1 LRENSVVRHLIL
13 LLVAVPL
20 SAQRLAP
27 VQYEISVPAPAT
39 RLFHVR
45 ADFPTRGK
53 DTLYLSLP
61 AWSPG
66 NYEIQNYA
74 RYVRHFG
81 AKTPAGQALFWDR
94 FDKDTWRVTTARSER
109 VTVEFDYFA
118 DTIDLSMARLTG
130 EFGEFLGTNLFLYEE
145 GQLDRPAEVRF
156 ALPAGWQVTTALGGG
171 GSGSG
176 PYTAASYHELADAQ
190 TFVGKYSLDSL
201 QVDGKWIRVAVWPA
215 DAYSSGVQRNM
226 RADLEKIARTEN
238 GLLGGAPYDRY
249 TLFFNVIRE
258 PVNFGGGLE
267 HAASQFDIMPQG
279 AFADAAGTFGD
290 FMVPLMAH
298 EYFHL
303 FNVKRIR
310 PAEMWPYDYHAE
322 QFTPLLWW
330 SEGVT
335 DYYADLAN
343 LRSGLWTTEQFLG
356 NTTQNM
362 QQVESAPEPWSE
374 EDGSVATWIN
384 EVFVNSSQ
392 LYYPKGSLTGLLLD
406 VSLRDASDNR
416 HGLDDVMR
424 ALYTRFY
431 QKQKGFTTQDL
442 LGLLREY
449 GLPDVDAFYQRYI
462 NGREPLPYESVLAKA
477 GIAVARRTT
486 SNPFLGVN
494 AQPDE
499 TGKLVVQSVV
509 PGSAADAAGLQPG
522 DVLLKVGEIEAHSD
536 GDWGARYRERYRGQN
551 GQPLTISITRGG
563 RPVTLDTQV
572 RERTAAAFTLTPAAA
587 PTPKQAKIWR
597 GLATGS
603 TGN

>member
-1 LRENSVVRHLIL
+1 MRYLLL
-13 LLVAVPL
+13 LLVAAPL
-20 SAQRLAP
+20 SAQRVPA

-39 RLFHVR
+39 KLFHVR
-45 ADFPTRGK
+45 ADFPTRGR

-94 FDKDTWRVTTARSER
+94 FDKDTWRVTTARSVR
-109 VTVEFDYFA
+109 VSVEFDYLA

-130 EFGEFLGTNLFLYEE
+130 DFGEFLGTNLFLYEP
-145 GQLDRPAEVRF
+145 GHLDRPAEVRF
-156 ALPAGWQVTTALGGG
+156 ALPAGWQVTTALGGSG
-171 GSGSG
+171 GG
-176 PYTAASYHELADAQ
+176 PYVAANYHELADAQ

-201 QVDGKWIRVAVWPA
+201 QVDGKWLRIAVWPA

-226 RADLEKIARTEN
+226 RADLEKIARTEDA
-238 GLLGGAPYDRY
+238 LLGGPPYDRY
-249 TLFFNVIRE
+249 TVFFNVIRE
-258 PVNFGGGLE
+258 PVSFGGGLE

-322 QFTPLLWW
+322 QYTPLLWW

-335 DYYADLAN
+335 DYYADLTN

-356 NTTQNM
+356 NAAQNM

-406 VSLRDASDNR
+406 VSIRDASDNR
-416 HGLDDVMR
+416 HSLDDVMR

-431 QKQKGFTTQDL
+431 QQHKGFTTRNL
-442 LGLLREY
+442 LALLREY
-449 GLPDVDAFYQRYI
+449 GMPDVAAFYQHYV
-462 NGREPLPYESVLAKA
+462 NGREPLPYETVLGKA
-477 GIAVARRTT
+477 GVTAARQAI

-494 AQPDE
+494 AQPDDSA
-499 TGKLVVQSVV
+499 KMVVQSVV
-509 PGSAADAAGLQPG
+509 PGSAADAAGLQHG
-522 DVLLKVGEIEAHSD
+522 DVLLKVGEIEASAA
-536 GDWGARYRERYRGQN
+536 GDWGARYRERYRGQD
-551 GQPLTISITRGG
+551 GQPLAISITRGG
-563 RPVTLDTQV
+563 KPLTLNTQV
-572 RERTAAAFTLTPAAA
+572 RERTAVSFTLTPAST

>member
-1 LRENSVVRHLIL
+1 MRHLLL

-20 SAQRLAP
+20 SAQRVAP
-27 VQYEISVPAPAT
+27 VQYEISVPAVAT

-81 AKTPAGQALFWDR
+81 AKTPAGQPLFWDR
-94 FDKDTWRVTTARSER
+94 LDKDTWRVTTGKSER
-109 VTVEFDYFA
+109 VSVEFDYFA

-130 EFGEFLGTNLFLYEE
+130 EFGEFLGTNLFPYEE

-156 ALPAGWQVTTALGGG
+156 ALPAGWQVTTALAGA

-176 PYTAASYHELADAQ
+176 PYTAANYHELADAQ

-201 QVDGKWIRVAVWPA
+201 QVDGKWIRIAVWPA

-238 GLLGGAPYDRY
+238 ALLGGPPYERY
-249 TLFFNVIRE
+249 TVFFNVIRE

-356 NTTQNM
+356 NATQNM
-362 QQVESAPEPWSE
+362 QQVEAAPEPWSE

-424 ALYTRFY
+424 ALYIRFY

-509 PGSAADAAGLQPG
+509 PGSAADVAGLQPG

-572 RERTAAAFTLTPAAA
+572 RERTAVSFTLTPAAA

>member
-1 LRENSVVRHLIL
+1 VRPLLL
-13 LLVAVPL
+13 LLVAVPV
-20 SAQRLAP
+20 SAQRVPP
-27 VQYEISVPAPAT
+27 VQYEIAVPAPAT
-39 RLFHVR
+39 RLLHVR

-109 VTVEFDYFA
+109 VSVEFDYFA

-130 EFGEFLGTNLFLYEE
+130 DFGEFLGTNLFLYEE

-156 ALPAGWQVTTALGGG
+156 TLPAGWQVTTALGGG
-171 GSGSG
+171 SGSG
-176 PYTAASYHELADAQ
+176 PYAAANYHELADAQ

-201 QVDGKWIRVAVWPA
+201 QVDGKWIRIAVWPT
-215 DAYSSGVQRNM
+215 DAYSPGVQRNM

-238 GLLGGAPYDRY
+238 ALLGGPPYDRY
-249 TLFFNVIRE
+249 TVFFNVIRE

-335 DYYADLAN
+335 DYYADLTN
-343 LRSGLWTTEQFLG
+343 LRSGLWTAEQFLR

-406 VSLRDASDNR
+406 VSIRDASDNR
-416 HGLDDVMR
+416 HSLDEVMR

-449 GLPDVDAFYQRYI
+449 GLPDVDAFYQRYV
-462 NGREPLPYESVLAKA
+462 NGREPLPYESLLAKA
-477 GIAVARRTT
+477 GVTVARRTI

-499 TGKLVVQSVV
+499 TAKLVVQSVV
-509 PGSAADAAGLQPG
+509 PGSAADAAGLEPG
-522 DVLLKVGEIEAHSD
+522 DVLLKVGEIEARPD

-551 GQPLTISITRGG
+551 GQPLTISVTRGG
-563 RPVTLDTQV
+563 KPLTLDTQV
-572 RERTAAAFTLTPAAA
+572 RERTAVSFTLTPASS

>member
-1 LRENSVVRHLIL
+1 MRHLIL

-130 EFGEFLGTNLFLYEE
+130 DFGEFLGTNLFLYEE

-215 DAYSSGVQRNM
+215 DAYSTGVQRNM

-238 GLLGGAPYDRY
+238 ALLGGPPYDRY
-249 TLFFNVIRE
+249 TVFFNVIRE

-356 NTTQNM
+356 NATQNM
-362 QQVESAPEPWSE
+362 QQVEGAPEPWSE

-462 NGREPLPYESVLAKA
+462 NGRESLPYESVLAKA

-499 TGKLVVQSVV
+499 TGKLVVQSLV
-509 PGSAADAAGLQPG
+509 PGSAADIAGLQPG

-563 RPVTLDTQV
+563 KALTLDTQV
-572 RERTAAAFTLTPAAA
+572 RERTAVSFTLTPAAA

>member
-1 LRENSVVRHLIL
+1 MRHLL
-13 LLVAVPL
+13 PLLVAVPL
-20 SAQRLAP
+20 CAQRVPP
-27 VQYEISVPAPAT
+27 VQYEISVPAAAT

-45 ADFPTRGK
+45 AEFPARGK

-81 AKTPAGQALFWDR
+81 AKTPTGQALFWDR
-94 FDKDTWRVTTARSER
+94 FDKDTWRVTTNKSER
-109 VTVEFDYFA
+109 VSVEFDYFA

-156 ALPAGWQVTTALGGG
+156 ALPAGWQVATALGGG

-176 PYTAASYHELADAQ
+176 PYTAANYHELADAQ

-215 DAYSSGVQRNM
+215 DAYSTGVQRNM

-238 GLLGGAPYDRY
+238 ALLGGPPYDRY
-249 TLFFNVIRE
+249 TVFFNVIRE

-335 DYYADLAN
+335 DYYADLSN

-356 NTTQNM
+356 NATQNM
-362 QQVESAPEPWSE
+362 EQVEGAPEPWSE

-449 GLPDVDAFYQRYI
+449 GLPDVDAFYQRFI
-462 NGREPLPYESVLAKA
+462 NGRESLPYESVLAKA

-499 TGKLVVQSVV
+499 TGKLVVQSLV
-509 PGSAADAAGLQPG
+509 PGSAADLAGLQPG
-522 DVLLKVGEIEAHSD
+522 DVLLKVGDIEAHSD

-551 GQPLTISITRGG
+551 GQPLAISVTRGG
-563 RPVTLDTQV
+563 RSLTLATQV
-572 RERTAAAFTLTPAAA
+572 RERTAVSFTLTPAAA

-597 GLATGS
+597 ALATGS